1 MKVHTIG
8 GIKPNADVYT
18 AEPMRKA
25 DLPTIGMD
33 AKMQGSMLANE
44 VFAECIG
51 EGNKWKGYADRVV
64 RGTTDFRMAF
74 IDAIDKQLKEWRK
87 RNAAVGASMNSAGAI
102 VPNND
107 QTKRAAKLVASATVQ
122 VSNLRTIARAF
133 NGAASIEG
141 LILYVQETRGTKP
154 KGLDEVAFYLMRE
167 YAATFKETKAGAP
180 KHTWVENFTKFLE
193 TRKPDEDDAEGIKA
207 YTKALALL
215 NSMKEA
221 QPAKAAPA
229 PF

>member
-1 MKVHTIG
+1 MRVHQIVKPHALQGIAESGAGPVQKQQPATIG
-8 GIKPNADVYT
+8 
-18 AEPMRKA
+18 
-25 DLPTIGMD
+25 LD
-33 AKMQGSMLANE
+33 AKMAGSMLANE

-51 EGNKWKGYADRVV
+51 EGNKWKCYADRVV
-64 RGTTDFRMAF
+64 NGTVDFRMAF

-87 RNAAVGASMNSAGAI
+87 RNAALGAELDKTGAI
-102 VPNND
+102 APNKD
-107 QTKRAAKLVASATVQ
+107 QQKRAAKLVASATVQ

-180 KHTWVENFTKFLE
+180 KHTWLDNFTKFVE
-193 TRKPDEDDAEGIKA
+193 TRKPDEDDAEGIVAYGKA
-207 YTKALALL
+207 VALL
-215 NSMKEA
+215 NSLKGKM
-221 QPAKAAPA
+221 AAP
-229 PF
+229 F